1 MTSVFDLLKKHLAQH
16 IRFDDVQFEVF
27 CKRFKVKQTSRN
39 EILLFGSE
47 ICPYMYFVNRGCL
60 RIYMLD
66 EAGRESTRFFVF
78 EGKFGTAFPSFILQ
92 EPSMAYIQSLEP
104 SELLYINYP
113 DLQELINKF
122 PNFEKAYLINL
133 EMEYIS
139 SIKRIES
146 LISMDANSRY
156 QLLLKDSPALIKRL
170 PSKIIA
176 DYLGI
181 SQETLSRLKSKK

>member
-1 MTSVFDLLKKHLAQH
+1 MNSEFEQLKKYLAQH
-16 IRFDDVQFEVF
+16 IHVDDAAFDFF
-27 CKRFKVKQTSRN
+27 CKKFRLKQTLRN
-39 EILLFGSE
+39 EILLLAGE
-47 ICPYMYFVNRGCL
+47 ICPKMYFVNRGCL

-66 EAGRESTRFFVF
+66 EAGKESTRFFVF

-104 SELLYINYP
+104 SELLYIGY
-113 DLQELINKF
+113 DELHELINEF
-122 PNFEKAYLINL
+122 PDFEKAYRINL

-146 LISMDANSRY
+146 LISMDANARY
-156 QLLLKDSPALIKRL
+156 QLLLKESPALIKRL

-176 DYLGI
+176 NYLGI